1 MIALRGVSHRFS
13 SLPVLQSIHLEL
25 GIAAIEVIVGPSGS
39 GKTTLLRLIAGQLQL
54 QEGIIHIDDMPVKGP
69 REKLIPGQPEVAW
82 VPQDFQLAPYVSIAE
97 HIRRGLWHLSTEEQH
112 EQLAHWLAL
121 FDLTAIA
128 DQKTHQVSGGQ
139 MQRVAI
145 AAALAKSPSYLL
157 LDEPFNQLDP
167 DRKASLL
174 DYLHKVTKAYGT
186 RIIIVAHEAATL
198 LPHASRFIFLEGG
211 CVVQEGD
218 PQTVFFAP
226 HSKTIAKLLGP
237 INFLAP
243 SSQIVNLQYARLVE
257 GDYIARP
264 NQLKAVPNGNWILDA
279 AAFHG
284 HFQLLHLTQNGQ
296 KVLVQSSIFQKYILG
311 NGYTIQ
317 YLPNKLLEE

>member
-25 GIAAIEVIVGPSGS
+25 GLSAIEVIVGPSGS
-39 GKTTLLRLIAGQLQL
+39 GKTTLLRLITGQLQL
-54 QEGIIHIDDMPVKGP
+54 QEGIIHIDDKPVKGP

-218 PQTVFFAP
+218 PQTVFFDP

-237 INFLAP
+237 INFLTP
-243 SSQIVNLQYARLVE
+243 TSPIGDLQFARILE
-257 GDYIARP
+257 GDYLARP
-264 NQLKAVPNGNWILDA
+264 NQLKVVPNGDWILA
-279 AAFHG
+279 SKAFHG
-284 HFQLLHLTQNGQ
+284 HYQLLHLRHNDQEIS
-296 KVLVQSSIFQKYILG
+296 VQSSIFQNLIPG
-311 NGYTIQ
+311 DGYAIQ
-317 YLPNKLLEE
+317 YLPHKLPEG